1 VLQHGVGRVEELLRL
16 GAQALDQQWQ
26 AKFEA
31 LEQAELM
38 QSAIRVNQQATVA
51 LDTMATEQ
59 VGGGGRSRFNAA
71 VLTGGHA
78 CDARSGLSKMR
89 RSAAGSRRSTAPNCY
104 SWSKR
109 GRRRWSGSALVAP
122 RRWRR

>member
-59 VGGGGRSRFNAA
+59 VGGGG
-71 VLTGGHA
+71 GGVPH
-78 CDARSGLSKMR
+78 
-89 RSAAGSRRSTAPNCY
+89 
-104 SWSKR
+104 
-109 GRRRWSGSALVAP
+109 
-122 RRWRR
+122 